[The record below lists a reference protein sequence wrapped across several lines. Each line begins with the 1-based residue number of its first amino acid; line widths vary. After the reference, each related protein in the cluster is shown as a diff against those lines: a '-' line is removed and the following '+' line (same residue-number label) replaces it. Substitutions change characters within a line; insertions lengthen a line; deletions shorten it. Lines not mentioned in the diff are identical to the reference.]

1 MSANLYNQTKEV
13 GVMRAIGISKCRI
26 VMLYFYE
33 SSVLVIA
40 SCLLGVMV
48 GTIMGY
54 TMTLQSSLFIK
65 SKLSFFFPWRQF
77 GVIMGLSFICAFF
90 STVGPSTRLT
100 RKEVAAIFRLI

>member
-1 MSANLYNQTKEV
+1 
-13 GVMRAIGISKCRI
+13 MRAIGISKCRI

-77 GVIMGLSFICAFF
+77 GVIMVLSFICAFF